1 MCISFRQDPLQIAHA
16 YPPRISRG
24 CRPDMPPRLGQET
37 PRNLC
42 ISLRTPPGTCQDP
55 PGNAHEVPPPHTPPL
70 PLAPRL
76 PQKNTSNDVHAC
88 PNAFL
93 WLTARNDPRTWPK
106 SLRIFACR
114 SNNRP
119 RNFQRF
125 SKDSRSNHPSMPT
138 GLGQDLPELCKTSK
152 EITRRFT
159 KSPMSICMSPSEFPK
174 AFAPELS

>member
-1 MCISFRQDPLQIAHA
+1 MCISFRQDSLQIAHA

-24 CRPDMPPRLGQET
+24 CRPDMPPRLGQEA

-55 PGNAHEVPPPHTPPL
+55 PGNAHEVPPHHTLCHSPQDF
-70 PLAPRL
+70 

-119 RNFQRF
+119 RNFHRF

-152 EITRRFT
+152 ENSRRFT
-159 KSPMSICMSPSEFPK
+159 KSPMPICMSPSEFPK
-174 AFAPELS
+174 ALAPKMS